1 MKEKTSITLS
11 REVLA
16 KLDRLAG
23 HRSSRSA
30 VIEQVLREYI
40 RQRERAALNASDL
53 EILNREAHRL
63 NQEAEQT
70 LAYQADPFRP
80 EFE

>member
-11 REVLA
+11 REVLTGI
-16 KLDRLAG
+16 DRLAG
-23 HRSSRSA
+23 SKRSRSA
-30 VIEQVLREYI
+30 VIEAALRYYL
-40 RQRERAALNASDL
+40 RQRERARIDAHDI
-53 EILNREAHRL
+53 EILNREADRL
-63 NQEAEQT
+63 NREAENT